1 MRISSF
7 FTLTVTGVLHE
18 IHKLRDRINGDI
30 FTFNSKESSKRRPEI
45 SLLLFT
51 KWLPYLKSGN
61 SFRRFMSELWRASP
75 RVSEPY
81 SMVSASGTKEF
92 SSLAILSTI
101 SDLLIVL
108 QSYEKKMDSTS
119 NNGGFKEFW
128 VTAPITFLGRAT
140 TFWGGII
147 FLHWR
152 SGGGGRGWWR
162 RSFGCLW
169 GRSSD
174 GGSSG
179 WCGPCRGI

>member
-7 FTLTVTGVLHE
+7 FTLTVTGVLRE

-128 VTAPITFLGRAT
+128 VTAPITFLGCT
-140 TFWGGII
+140 TKFWGGTK
-147 FLHWR
+147 FLRLR
-152 SGGGGRGWWR
+152 SRCACRVPWR
-162 RSFGCLW
+162 RSSECPLGMNS
-169 GRSSD
+169 GV
-174 GGSSG
+174 GSIG
-179 WCGPCRGI
+179 